1 MIGDQHQLPLPQL
14 ILPCQ
19 CRWVMSTIDRREVR
33 RLMSTDDEQQTRLE
47 RAREIGLFRYMLIRE
62 AADATL
68 TSRQRGAMV
77 RAIAAQPHTDPFGRV
92 VKLTRWTLDRWIAE
106 WRRGGFDAL
115 VPSPRQSQ
123 PRTPRE
129 VLDLATALKTEKP
142 DRSAAQIRRILYAQL
157 GWAPDE
163 STLQRMF
170 RRTGLTA
177 LATGPAVPAVF
188 GRFEADRPNEIW
200 TGDALHGPRI
210 EGRKTYLFA
219 FLDDHSRAIVG
230 HRWGFAEDT
239 VRLAA
244 ALRPALAA
252 RGVPA
257 YVYVDNGSAF
267 VDSWLLRACA
277 KLGIK
282 LVHSA
287 PGRPQGRGKI
297 ERFFRSVNS
306 EFVVEVAA
314 ADGAAGHQIASLAEM
329 NQLFTAWVETVYHRR
344 VHSETGQAPLGR
356 WMAGGPFTVPVPADL
371 AEAFR
376 WSEYRTVSKTA
387 VVSLHGNRY
396 QVDPLL
402 VGRRVELVFDP
413 FDLTDIRVRDNGAD
427 AGKALPHQ
435 ISRHSHPKARPETP
449 AEPPP
454 ALTGIDYLALVDTA
468 HRAELANRVNYA
480 ALTDTPT
487 PLDQENRP

>member
-1 MIGDQHQLPLPQL
+1 M
-14 ILPCQ
+14 
-19 CRWVMSTIDRREVR
+19 
-33 RLMSTDDEQQTRLE
+33 
-47 RAREIGLFRYMLIRE
+47 
-62 AADATL
+62 
-68 TSRQRGAMV
+68 
-77 RAIAAQPHTDPFGRV
+77 
-92 VKLTRWTLDRWIAE
+92 
-106 WRRGGFDAL
+106 
-115 VPSPRQSQ
+115 
-123 PRTPRE
+123 
-129 VLDLATALKTEKP
+129 
-142 DRSAAQIRRILYAQL
+142 
-157 GWAPDE
+157 
-163 STLQRMF
+163 
-170 RRTGLTA
+170 
-177 LATGPAVPAVF
+177 
-188 GRFEADRPNEIW
+188 
-200 TGDALHGPRI
+200 
-210 EGRKTYLFA
+210 
-219 FLDDHSRAIVG
+219 
-230 HRWGFAEDT
+230 
-239 VRLAA
+239 
-244 ALRPALAA
+244 
-252 RGVPA
+252 
-257 YVYVDNGSAF
+257 
-267 VDSWLLRACA
+267 DSWLLRACA

-306 EFVVEVAA
+306 EFVVEIATG
-314 ADGAAGHQIASLAEM
+314 DGAAGRQVTGLAEL

-344 VHSETGQAPLGR
+344 VHSETGQAPLAR

-413 FDLTDIRVRDNGAD
+413 FDLIDIRVRDNGAD

-468 HRAELANRVNYA
+468 HRTELANRVNYA
-480 ALTDTPT
+480 ALTDTSI